1 MMQDRTFMTTGGR
14 CMRQRRVVVTGV
26 GAVTPIG
33 NDSRSYWES
42 LREGR
47 NGVDRITRFNTE
59 DYDIKIAAEVKGFDV
74 TQFIDPK
81 EARRMDPFTHYGMV
95 AGEEAVRDSG
105 LIPENEDTSR
115 IGVVISSGIGGMIV
129 YQDEQRK
136 LFEKG
141 PRRVSP
147 FFIPMMIPDITPGHL
162 SIKYGFMGP
171 NYSTVSACASGAHGI
186 GVAFMHVE
194 RGDADVMIAGGTESV
209 VTELAIAGF
218 GNMRAL
224 SSRNDDPAHASRP
237 FDAERDGFIV
247 GEGAGIVVLEE
258 LSHAL
263 KRGAKIYAE
272 LAGYGFSGDAHHIT
286 APHPEGKG
294 AIQAMEMALQDAEV
308 SYKDI
313 DYINAHGTST
323 PHNDRIETLAIKH
336 VFKDRA
342 KKIWISSNKS
352 MIGHLLG
359 ASGAVEIIGALYT
372 IKEGV
377 VPPTINYEVPDPD
390 CDLDY
395 VPNTAREMEVNVAI
409 SNSFGFG
416 GHNVCLCLKKF
427 QG

>member
-1 MMQDRTFMTTGGR
+1 
-14 CMRQRRVVVTGV
+14 MRQRRVVVTGV

-33 NDSRSYWES
+33 NDGPSYWES
-42 LREGR
+42 LREGK
-47 NGVDRITRFNTE
+47 NGVDRITRFDTE
-59 DYDIKIAAEVKGFDV
+59 DYEIKIAAEVKGFDV

-105 LIPENEDTSR
+105 LNPENEDPSR

-209 VTELAIAGF
+209 ITELAIAGF

-294 AIQAMEMALQDAEV
+294 AVHAMEMALQDAEV
-308 SYKDI
+308 TYEDI

-342 KKIWISSNKS
+342 KKIYISSNKS

-359 ASGAVEIIGALYT
+359 ASGAVEFIGALYT
-372 IKEGV
+372 VKEGI

-390 CDLDY
+390 CNLDY
-395 VPNTAREMEVNVAI
+395 VPNTSREMAVNVAI

>member
-1 MMQDRTFMTTGGR
+1 MQDRTSTTTGGR

-33 NDSRSYWES
+33 NDGPSYWES
-42 LREGR
+42 LKDGK
-47 NGVDRITRFNTE
+47 NGVSRITRFDTE
-59 DYDIKIAAEVKGFDV
+59 DYDIKIAAEVKDFDV
-74 TQFIDPK
+74 TKFIDPK
-81 EARRMDPFTHYGMV
+81 VARRMDPFTHYGMV

-105 LIPENEDTSR
+105 LNPENEDPSR

-218 GNMRAL
+218 GSMRAL

-294 AIQAMEMALQDAEV
+294 AVQAMEMALQDSEV
-308 SYKDI
+308 SYEDV

-323 PHNDRIETLAIKH
+323 PHNDKIETLAVKH

-342 KKIWISSNKS
+342 KKLWISSNKS

-359 ASGAVEIIGALYT
+359 ASGAVEVIGSLYT
-372 IKEGV
+372 IKEGI
-377 VPPTINYEVPDPD
+377 VPPTINYEVPDPN

-395 VPNTAREMEVNVAI
+395 VPNTAREMAVDVAI